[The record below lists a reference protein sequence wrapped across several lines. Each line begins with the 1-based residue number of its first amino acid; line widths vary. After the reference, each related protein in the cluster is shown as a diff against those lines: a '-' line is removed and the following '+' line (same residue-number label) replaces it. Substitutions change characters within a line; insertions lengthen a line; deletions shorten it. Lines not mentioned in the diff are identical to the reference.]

1 MLIYPYSPASQSSKD
16 LANAIGIKRAKHE
29 GKVIKT
35 DLLINWGASSIA
47 REYNGEILN
56 KPQEVAKAVNKLS
69 SFKSLKGHCTI
80 PDFTESLE
88 EANKWLAEGATV
100 VARTKL
106 TAHSGEGIVIVDT
119 DSGDKLPEAKLY
131 TRYIPKSDE
140 YRLHVF
146 KDEVFFVQRKA
157 RNKDI
162 PDDKVNW
169 KVRNHGNGF
178 IFANKDIVFDNK
190 KAAYAE
196 AIQAVAA
203 LGLDFGAVDLI
214 YNKRHGKYYVLEV
227 NTACGLS
234 GSTLDVYA
242 EVFKGLV

>member
-29 GKVIKT
+29 GKAIKT
-35 DLLINWGASSIA
+35 DLLINWGASSIT

-56 KPQEVAKAVNKLS
+56 KPQAVAKAVNKLS
-69 SFKSLKGHCTI
+69 SFKSLKGHCTL

-146 KDEVFFVQRKA
+146 KNKVFFVQRKA

-178 IFANKDIVFDNK
+178 VFANKDVVFDNRN
-190 KAAYAE
+190 AAYDE

-234 GSTLDVYA
+234 GSTLDAYA
-242 EVFKGLV
+242 KVFKDLV